1 MSRGVRLIL
10 FGVGAIGLVWLLLSV
25 FVQLPAPGNLRD
37 RYLTR
42 VDERTYLER
51 NITCVVTAINFDYRG
66 IDTLGEEFILF
77 TSIMGVLVLLRQA
90 EDEPKLLP
98 DTTERGRDVGPSD
111 AWKLL
116 TLGLAGVTLLFG
128 IYVVLHGQLTPG
140 GGFQGGAII
149 ASAMLLIYLC
159 NGLKAFK
166 EIVSHEIVEHAEA
179 VGIGGFLLVGLLA
192 LIAHQPF
199 LTNIIP
205 LGETNELTSG
215 GTIAWISAATGVE
228 VAAGFTLLLH
238 AFLQTVL
245 TTDEKE

>member
-1 MSRGVRLIL
+1 MSRGVRFTL
-10 FGVGAIGLVWLLLSV
+10 FGVGAIGLAWLLITA
-25 FVQLPAPGNLRD
+25 FVQLPGPAELRD

-98 DTTERGRDVGPSD
+98 DASEQGRDLGPSD
-111 AWKLL
+111 AWKLI
-116 TLGLAGVTLLFG
+116 TLGLAGTTLLFG
-128 IYVVLHGQLTPG
+128 TYVVLHGQLTPG

-159 NGLKAFK
+159 NGFQAFK
-166 EIVSHEIVEHAEA
+166 EIIPHGVVEHAEA
-179 VGIGGFLLVGLLA
+179 IGIGGFLLVGLLA
-192 LIAHQPF
+192 LVTHQPF

-228 VAAGFTLLLH
+228 VAAGFILLLH